1 MNIVNHDLKFGRERA
16 RDLGIGTHVP
26 YLRHVDE
33 ETIVTK
39 SGLLL
44 QVIRLSGLP
53 LLSIDQAEINA
64 RLVVETIGAM
74 VGIIAIVASGRI
86 ADKVGR
92 RTLLGASAA
101 AIVVFIELWA
111 IAFIQNRYMET
122 PFWRAALQVV
132 LGGALVFAAGVLIG
146 GG

>member
-33 ETIVTK
+33 ETVVTK

-53 LLSIDQAEINA
+53 YQTMDQAEINA
-64 RLVVETIGAM
+64 RLANRNMTVRSLGSALALLAM
-74 VGIIAIVASGRI
+74 
-86 ADKVGR
+86 
-92 RTLLGASAA
+92 TL
-101 AIVVFIELWA
+101 VIEIFVYPDAWA
-111 IAFIQNRYMET
+111 IHLSWAGLLLPIICR
-122 PFWRAALQVV
+122 
-132 LGGALVFAAGVLIG
+132 GAGPISLDWLLRIDRPAYFKTTASN
-146 GG
+146 